1 MEEIDVNEFAKKYG
15 YHPVYMITQFSKLK
29 GISPTKLIIQKK
41 MTLARQLLN
50 DTDMTLKILRVLSAI
65 MMCHILAG
73 HLRSTKVSAQVHIG
87 KN

>member
-1 MEEIDVNEFAKKYG
+1 
-15 YHPVYMITQFSKLK
+15 
-29 GISPTKLIIQKK
+29 
-41 MTLARQLLN
+41 MTLTRQLLN
-50 DTDMTLKILRVLSAI
+50 DTDMTFEKILRVLSAI